1 MFINRLV
8 FLFFLFFS
16 SYAIA
21 DLNIQNWKTTNGT
34 QVYFVENHSL
44 PVVDVNVMFSAGS
57 VRDSEDTNGLAS
69 MTNHLMFFG
78 KFFDRINEVIN
89 YFSFIIM

>member
-8 FLFFLFFS
+8 LLILFFS
-16 SYAIA
+16 SYAYA
-21 DLNIQNWKTTNGT
+21 DLNIQNWKTPNGT

-57 VRDSEDTNGLAS
+57 VRDSKETNGVAS
-69 MTNHLMFFG
+69 MTNHLMFL
-78 KFFDRINEVIN
+78 DQQA
-89 YFSFIIM
+89 